1 MSTEIKGSDRPPEA
15 NMKVYIKRNGFNN
28 FYEADANIRTSN
40 RGYKIVKL
48 TNVKEISKYAFYKHG
63 SDERFVLPCVES
75 GLEIHEIGSGFVKRL
90 IEKECA

>member
-1 MSTEIKGSDRPPEA
+1 MITEIKGSDRPLEA

-40 RGYKIVKL
+40 RGYKIVTL
-48 TNVKEISKYAFYKHG
+48 ANVKEISKYEFYKHG
-63 SDERFVLPCVES
+63 SDERFVLPFVES
-75 GLEIHEIGSGFVKRL
+75 GLEIHEIGSGFVKRI